1 MITIDTTIEERLEL
15 NNIDNSEYLNWI
27 ENHILD
33 NKKTIEIKPNM
44 NVEEYLTTYENI
56 VKILL
61 FLSELTQPIFQKH
74 DELEEYYKIKYYN
87 SPSIGN
93 LKYLKHVKQLHRT
106 YDLYKNRC
114 FTLLELLDENY
125 KKYHNNKLPNTIR
138 NY

>member
-1 MITIDTTIEERLEL
+1 MITIDVEIEIKLEL
-15 NNIDNSEYLNWI
+15 NKIDNSEYLDWI

-33 NKKTIEIKPNM
+33 NKESIELKPNM
-44 NVEEYLTTYENI
+44 NDEEYLTHYENI

-74 DELEEYYKIKYYN
+74 DEIEEYYKIKYCK
-87 SPSIGN
+87 SPAIGE
-93 LKYLKHVKQLHRT
+93 LKYLEHVKQLHKT

-114 FTLLELLDENY
+114 FTLLEILDNNY
-125 KKYHNNKLPNTIR
+125 KKYNNKKLPNTIR